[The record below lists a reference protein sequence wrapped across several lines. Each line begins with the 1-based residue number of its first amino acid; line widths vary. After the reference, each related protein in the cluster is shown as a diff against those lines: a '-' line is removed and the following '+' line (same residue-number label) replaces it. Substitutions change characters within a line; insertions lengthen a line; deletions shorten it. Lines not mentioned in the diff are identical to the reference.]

1 MEYPRRKRMSNNEST
16 WRWWPFLRGRR
27 AAQVVKDDQAKLVQA
42 EHGNGKGWIPAH
54 QQALPWERSQRADKY
69 LAPYRRLALQL
80 HHSLPRPHSPR
91 SVLLVTPTAS
101 TLSAYGSATLAC
113 CLGQELRRPVLFV
126 DACINKPD
134 VSQLLNC
141 TAERGFAEL
150 ISNPTLRLE
159 DLVLPSTCE
168 NVAFLPAG
176 AAAYPSK
183 PPDELPAILSRA
195 ENQYDFILL
204 AGGSVLG
211 DSMTLALAPY
221 VGCVL
226 LLVIE
231 NETMT
236 EALEAAQEVLA
247 FCNPRKIGM
256 VFTREERGA
265 LARLVTK

>member
-1 MEYPRRKRMSNNEST
+1 MSNNEST
-16 WRWWPFLRGRR
+16 WRWWPFLRGRAR
-27 AAQVVKDDQAKLVQA
+27 RHAQIVEDEQANAGKAAAVN
-42 EHGNGKGWIPAH
+42 GNGRVTPPAP
-54 QQALPWERSQRADKY
+54 ALPWERSQRADQY

-91 SVLLVTPTAS
+91 SVLLLTPTAS

-113 CLGQELRRPVLFV
+113 CLGQELRRPILFV

-141 TAERGFAEL
+141 TAERGFSEL
-150 ISNPTLRLE
+150 ISNPTLPLE

-168 NVAFLPAG
+168 HVSFLPAG
-176 AAAYPSK
+176 ATAYPIK
-183 PPDELPAILSRA
+183 PPDELPAILGRA

-211 DSMTLALAPY
+211 DSLALALAPH

-236 EALEAAQEVLA
+236 ESLEAAQEVLA

-265 LARLVTK
+265 LARLVT